1 MKEILKESVY
11 TGIGLAVLTAE
22 KLQKE
27 WENLKKEVDTQV
39 KSSKK
44 EGKKVVDDIVED
56 WDKRRDN
63 LVKDITSRKNKLVEK
78 VEDRIEV
85 IEDKVKDTTEDLA
98 EAVNLPTRKDLAKL
112 TKSVEKLEAK
122 VATQKP
128 AAKTRAKRV
137 TPAEKV

>member
-78 VEDRIEV
+78 VEDRMEV

>member
-1 MKEILKESVY
+1 MKELLKESVY

-22 KLQKE
+22 KVQKE
-27 WENLKKEVDTQV
+27 WENLKKEMETQV

-44 EGKKVVDDIVED
+44 EGKKVVDEIVD
-56 WDKRRDN
+56 DLDKRRDK
-63 LVKDITSRKNKLVEK
+63 LVKDLTSRKNKLVEK

-122 VATQKP
+122 VGVEKP

-137 TPAEKV
+137 TAEMD

>member
-44 EGKKVVDDIVED
+44 EGKKVVDEIVD
-56 WDKRRDN
+56 DLDKRRDN
-63 LVKDITSRKNKLVEK
+63 WVKDLTSRKNKLVEK

-122 VATQKP
+122 VATEKP

-137 TPAEKV
+137 APAEKA

>member
-1 MKEILKESVY
+1 MKELLKESVY

-22 KLQKE
+22 KVQKE
-27 WENLKKEVDTQV
+27 WENLKKEMETQV

-44 EGKKVVDDIVED
+44 EGKKVVDEIVD
-56 WDKRRDN
+56 DLDKRRDK
-63 LVKDITSRKNKLVEK
+63 LVKDLTSRKNKLVEK

-122 VATQKP
+122 VAGEKP

-137 TPAEKV
+137 TAEMD